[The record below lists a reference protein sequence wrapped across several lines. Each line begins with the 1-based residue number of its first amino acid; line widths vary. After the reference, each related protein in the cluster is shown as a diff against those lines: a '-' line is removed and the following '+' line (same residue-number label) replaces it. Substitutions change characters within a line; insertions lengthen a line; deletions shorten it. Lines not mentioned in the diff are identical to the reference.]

1 MLLEQQNLGAFIC
14 SRLGLQSRD
23 AGSYWSAWQQMCN
36 VVEVY
41 EGQVSIAVVGKYT
54 YLQDSYL
61 SIKRALDHAAMSLG
75 YKCIINWI
83 GGDNGRFDKAWKTL
97 KASK

>member
-1 MLLEQQNLGAFIC
+1 
-14 SRLGLQSRD
+14 
-23 AGSYWSAWQQMCN
+23 MCN

-83 GGDNGRFDKAWKTL
+83 EASDLEEGGDNGRFDKAWKTL